1 MAYNLHRNIEKNH
14 NRYQSDSKR
23 PLQFSGELFQIN
35 VLLGWAQANVGRY
48 QTNHTNNKFGKQEHG
63 LTENVTWDTSPDTCL
78 GSQKPVGPPGK
89 ARCHV
94 DEIQERSDSSKITQE
109 PGRHN
114 HLTSPLSLP
123 KGVANSNRTTWKWK
137 EVKGKRKW
145 CGNNNRMPRNEPKQ
159 LTFWDF
165 WLTMWEWGKF
175 LGILGWRRVRGAA
188 SSGFLLKV

>member
-1 MAYNLHRNIEKNH
+1 MLLMAYNLHRNIEKNH

-23 PLQFSGELFQIN
+23 PLQFSGELSQIN

-48 QTNHTNNKFGKQEHG
+48 QTNHTNYKFGKQEQG

-94 DEIQERSDSSKITQE
+94 DEVQEQSVFFKIT
-109 PGRHN
+109 PKNPARHH

-123 KGVANSNRTTWKWK
+123 KTGANRNGTTWNARKWK
-137 EVKGKRKW
+137 VNGNDAGATTGCLEMSRNGSSSKKRVMK
-145 CGNNNRMPRNEPKQ
+145 NH
-159 LTFWDF
+159 
-165 WLTMWEWGKF
+165 
-175 LGILGWRRVRGAA
+175 ILNIFHNCTHTP
-188 SSGFLLKV
+188 S